1 MLMLVTLL
9 SSAIGNA
16 GREGILTLARTA
28 VLSPTKVKSRTKVT
42 LTTPTGGLGVV
53 STKFAARTKLGRNQ
67 TTVAKHM
74 RTHRVDFIDFHGR
87 PAVRKQFMG
96 NSYQVS
102 PKAASLNKG
111 EGYLL
116 EVTVLERLG
125 ATMLAE
131 EHVSVPNET
140 CYRRHFPIL
149 LGRDDTALRFETT
162 MDGYPVSTPHGCH
175 LFCAIP
181 LHEVKQQ
188 ERRMTAVMNRANVQ
202 HLDFQSKN
210 LLIQEGRK
218 NTSRIT
224 IYDFDMS
231 TIDGWDGNGLKPAT
245 GVRRD
250 GSRNGT
256 SIHPPFPGAYSKNPA
271 PPLPTSCTRGHAAH
285 LCNTLNSELTCA
297 TPATAQVGPASSC
310 SPSCTRECAASENSR
325 NAV

>member
-1 MLMLVTLL
+1 MLVTLL
-9 SSAIGNA
+9 SSASGNA
-16 GREGILTLARTA
+16 GREGIPTLARTA

-102 PKAASLNKG
+102 PKEASLNKG

-140 CYRRHFPIL
+140 CRRHFPIL

-162 MDGYPVSTPHGCH
+162 MDGYPVSTPQGCH

-188 ERRMTAVMNRANVQ
+188 ERCMAAVMNRANVQ

-218 NTSRIT
+218 NISRIT
-224 IYDFDMS
+224 IYDFDIS

-250 GSRNGT
+250 ASRNGT
-256 SIHPPFPGAYSKNPA
+256 SIHPPFPGASA
-271 PPLPTSCTRGHAAH
+271 TPPSVHRPWHAAH
-285 LCNTLNSELTCA
+285 LCNTCNRAGRTGKLMLSGLY
-297 TPATAQVGPASSC
+297 
-310 SPSCTRECAASENSR
+310 TRMCRRAR
-325 NAV
+325 VCPPRR